1 MPFEP
6 TTPTLA
12 QLQQAAQLIDMKVSE
27 MPAWSDQ
34 AYEVQH
40 PTPNGTGF
48 SWHDTRAEVAAILQ
62 QAAKARAES
71 AMSRLAAAV
80 SSTNQL
86 NGQR

>member
-12 QLQQAAQLIDMKVSE
+12 QLQQAAQLIDMQVTALPESC
-27 MPAWSDQ
+27 DGG
-34 AYEVQH
+34 YEVQYRTSH
-40 PTPNGTGF
+40 GSGF
-48 SWHDTRAEVAAILQ
+48 SWYDTRAEVAAALQ
-62 QAAKARAES
+62 KAAKARAES

-80 SSTNQL
+80 SSTSQL

>member
-34 AYEVQH
+34 RYELQQ
-40 PTPNGTGF
+40 PTRNGTGF
-48 SWHDTRAEVAAILQ
+48 SWYDTRAEVAAVLQ

-71 AMSRLAAAV
+71 AMARLAAAV
-80 SSTNQL
+80 SSTDQL